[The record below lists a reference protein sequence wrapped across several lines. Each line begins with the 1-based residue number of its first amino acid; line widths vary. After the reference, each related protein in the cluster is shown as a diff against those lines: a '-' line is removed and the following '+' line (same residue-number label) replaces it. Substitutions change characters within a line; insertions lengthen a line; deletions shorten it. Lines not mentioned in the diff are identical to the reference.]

1 MGTLC
6 AFVLDEKEP
15 FIKVA
20 YNHSMK
26 NFFIFVV
33 YLFLWVSASASVI
46 DVTKTS
52 QSLLEKSSV
61 YYDQQGLSFSEVKKK
76 SFEPLTESYINRAFD
91 AKTVVWIYLE
101 LYNPSTKVH
110 TSVLEIDNPRL
121 EYVTLFDTDR
131 KEARG
136 MLHVNKVQNHLYP
149 SFTITLEAKEHR
161 DVWLQVKNTTTALQ
175 FELFSK
181 SPIQYHRDEHT
192 RQNSIIFFFG
202 VLSAFLALSLI
213 LYVYLKDNSYLYY
226 AFYLMT
232 LLFQQM
238 TYVGFIPLHAP
249 QWFIEIDNVI
259 AVPKISIMI
268 IAAAWYAMHFLKTE
282 RFRWIHRI
290 YQAFI
295 VVLIVLMPI
304 IGTSYFYYPEVPVLI
319 GLVFIVFNTIAGIY
333 IYTQGTK
340 QARFFIA
347 GWLVLIF
354 AYLLMIADA
363 LGVINGMHKLPSL
376 LLWATSLEAL
386 LLLLAFVDRF
396 ALVQS
401 EKEQLHAD
409 FLLEYNLRQKIIEN
423 EVAEKTETLSETIK
437 QKELL
442 FKELHHRVKNN
453 LQLILSLIRIQHDYS
468 TCGEE
473 GTMLT
478 QLEGRISAIARTHEL
493 LYQSSGDERVDMDVY
508 VQDYV
513 ESMDASLRDL
523 NLELQSDVEATLPL
537 KEAVYVGLII
547 NELVSNAMKYA
558 YEKEGGII
566 HIRLHESGQVKT
578 LEVCD
583 EGKGYNEQLV
593 EEKSLGLV
601 LVHTLVEEQLEG
613 TLELDITEGT
623 HYTIRFVI

>member
-1 MGTLC
+1 
-6 AFVLDEKEP
+6 
-15 FIKVA
+15 
-20 YNHSMK
+20 
-26 NFFIFVV
+26 
-33 YLFLWVSASASVI
+33 
-46 DVTKTS
+46 
-52 QSLLEKSSV
+52 
-61 YYDQQGLSFSEVKKK
+61 
-76 SFEPLTESYINRAFD
+76 
-91 AKTVVWIYLE
+91 
-101 LYNPSTKVH
+101 
-110 TSVLEIDNPRL
+110 
-121 EYVTLFDTDR
+121 
-131 KEARG
+131 
-136 MLHVNKVQNHLYP
+136 
-149 SFTITLEAKEHR
+149 
-161 DVWLQVKNTTTALQ
+161 
-175 FELFSK
+175 
-181 SPIQYHRDEHT
+181 
-192 RQNSIIFFFG
+192 
-202 VLSAFLALSLI
+202 
-213 LYVYLKDNSYLYY
+213 
-226 AFYLMT
+226 
-232 LLFQQM
+232 
-238 TYVGFIPLHAP
+238 
-249 QWFIEIDNVI
+249 
-259 AVPKISIMI
+259 
-268 IAAAWYAMHFLKTE
+268 
-282 RFRWIHRI
+282 
-290 YQAFI
+290 
-295 VVLIVLMPI
+295 
-304 IGTSYFYYPEVPVLI
+304 
-319 GLVFIVFNTIAGIY
+319 
-333 IYTQGTK
+333 
-340 QARFFIA
+340 
-347 GWLVLIF
+347 
-354 AYLLMIADA
+354 
-363 LGVINGMHKLPSL
+363 
-376 LLWATSLEAL
+376 LWATSLEAL